1 MRDRPDSPYR
11 SASQIAPVR
20 SFLIDLGLLFGE
32 LTADL
37 TAQVEGGDPG
47 NFAEDTGLDVIV
59 EGLLR
64 NVEFRM
70 DGKDLVRGEALSEKG
85 SDERGHGDGF
95 LNGEVHASAG
105 VHQSRTV
112 IQVRIFRGVAE
123 LVEAAAR
130 PAGTAVA
137 GTGRAV
143 TSGAAERRVFGAVRS
158 ALAAMNTFAIMV
170 AFERHLTLMGKG
182 AMEADLFGDGR
193 SIFTDGLG
201 DGRLGRAIGDT
212 GKDDPAFFQGQV

>member
-11 SASQIAPVR
+11 SCLADSSCPLFSYR
-20 SFLIDLGLLFGE
+20 PGPSFGE
-32 LTADL
+32 LPADL

-130 PAGTAVA
+130 PVGTAVA
-137 GTGRAV
+137 GTRRAV